1 MRCSVQTAGLNRRM
15 SQMEHEALTISDD
28 QKQLLDGAVSAE
40 VFTSR
45 SGAIRD
51 VLAAYFKD
59 DIERTAAL
67 VATTD
72 TVDFESVINVLD
84 VDVQQFAERVR
95 ALNVDAVPDRLNAHL
110 DRADSE
116 PITGSVLEEIEAEIP
131 DFEPSTD
138 DEGDSE

>member
-1 MRCSVQTAGLNRRM
+1 MPCSVRTPIPNRRWI
-15 SQMEHEALTISDD
+15 QLEHEALTISDD

-51 VLAAYFKD
+51 VLAAYFED

-84 VDVQQFAERVR
+84 VDVEQFAERVR
-95 ALNVDAVPDRLNAHL
+95 DLNVDAVPDRLNAHL
-110 DRADSE
+110 DRANSE
-116 PITGSVLEEIEAEIP
+116 SITESILEEIEAEIP

-138 DEGDSE
+138 DGGDSE

>member
-1 MRCSVQTAGLNRRM
+1 
-15 SQMEHEALTISDD
+15 MEHEALTISDD

-51 VLAAYFKD
+51 VLAAYFEE

-72 TVDFESVINVLD
+72 TVDFESIITVLD
-84 VDVQQFAERVR
+84 IDVEQFAERVR
-95 ALNVDAVPDRLNAHL
+95 ALNVDAVPDRLNTHL

-116 PITGSVLEEIEAEIP
+116 PITGSVLDEIEAEIP
-131 DFEPSTD
+131 AFEPSTD
-138 DEGDSE
+138 EGDSE